1 MLARHLKSAPD
12 NFHQGIS
19 MKQTAATVIFAFA
32 MSLLMSACVY
42 RAEPGQGHG
51 RGQKGDFCPPG
62 QAKKGNC

>member
-1 MLARHLKSAPD
+1 
-12 NFHQGIS
+12 
-19 MKQTAATVIFAFA
+19 MKKTAATMMFAFA

-42 RAEPGQGHG
+42 HADPGPGQG